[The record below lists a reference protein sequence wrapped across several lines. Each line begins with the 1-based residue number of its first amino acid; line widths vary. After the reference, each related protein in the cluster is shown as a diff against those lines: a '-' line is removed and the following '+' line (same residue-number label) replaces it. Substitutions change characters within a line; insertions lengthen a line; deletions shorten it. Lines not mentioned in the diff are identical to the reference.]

1 MLIIGVC
8 GSACSGKDSVAEI
21 LERDFGFLHISTSK
35 LVRDE
40 VLNERQKETRKNQT
54 RVANSTRREYG
65 SDYFVKEAI
74 RLGTHQSHLSE
85 NLVLSGIYCV
95 GEARYLLSQKDS
107 FLIGVSGPDVK
118 QRFERLKTRIAG
130 KQDHMTFEHFVERDS
145 TENSGQHD
153 WEPNVEQVMRLANVV
168 IENQSSFEDLQAKVH
183 EAVKM
188 ISGLS
193 PFRSDVSL
201 NNSKSAGLKSLDQ
214 ISENVE
220 LEKRYEVFR
229 FISDYF
235 AVRNSLTPMEKA
247 LAPLISPSHAVNHIG
262 NQIGQIIVE
271 AFLEADPYKALGKF
285 RDLKPR
291 TIQEEMILLV
301 NDTEFLNCHQA
312 LTRYLEQMKDQIYDS
327 SVKNIQQIE
336 KNDDVQFNQKESRSA
351 EFMISDGVRIRI
363 SAEAFEEL
371 QREREGNKNGMI
383 PLIEI
388 LKNKKILNVSGFQD
402 SKTSH
407 AIHDTID
414 HAWLF
419 WMLKER
425 GLFEKY
431 LSLFD
436 SIGNPE
442 ATDIYKR
449 EGEVVA
455 SIGFGVRYWAN
466 IEAGFIPKVS
476 ITEIAE
482 RFERYF
488 DLGELDDLH
497 LDSYRRIRELVKH
510 PMQREAQSLAFVF
523 SNYLTEL
530 DEQRRKHGKIK
541 RKDTRT
547 KKIIGELDP
556 WSPDYLSFFIEAHN
570 LLLNSKNRH
579 RNTLHLVH
587 LLFEDFLN
595 RKDSLAGGTLI
606 LQMDE
611 VLNQWTGFA
620 KDAGESNS
628 SLMDLCLPPERVNWI
643 LANPGFTAF
652 KDQVV

>member
-1 MLIIGVC
+1 MLIFGVC
-8 GSACSGKDSVAEI
+8 GNACSGKDSVAEI
-21 LERDFGFLHISTSK
+21 LERDFGFVHISTSK

-40 VLNERQKETRKNQT
+40 VLNERRKETRENQT
-54 RVANSTRREYG
+54 DVANSTRREYG
-65 SDYFVKEAI
+65 SHYFVKEAV
-74 RLGTHQSHLSE
+74 RVGANGSWSSE

-95 GEARYLLSQKDS
+95 GEARYLLSQDNA

-118 QRFERLKTRIAG
+118 DRFERLKSRIAG
-130 KQDHMTFEHFVERDS
+130 KQDHMTYEQFRERDLK
-145 TENSGQHD
+145 ENSGQHD

-168 IENQSSFEDLQAKVH
+168 IDNQGTYEELQSKVH
-183 EAVKM
+183 AEVKL
-188 ISGLS
+188 ITGLS
-193 PFRSDVSL
+193 PLRTDPHRDSSTK
-201 NNSKSAGLKSLDQ
+201 NELKSLDQ
-214 ISENVE
+214 INENVD
-220 LEKRYEVFR
+220 LETRYEAFR

-235 AVRNSLTPMEKA
+235 AVGNSLSPMEKA
-247 LAPLISPSHAVNHIG
+247 LAPLISPSHAINHIG
-262 NQIGQIIVE
+262 NQIGQIIVDTFME
-271 AFLEADPYKALGKF
+271 QDPYTALGKF

-312 LTRYLEQMKDQIYDS
+312 LTSSLEQMKDHIYDS
-327 SVKNIQQIE
+327 SVKNIKQIE
-336 KNDDVQFNQKESRSA
+336 INDEVQFNQKESRSIDA
-351 EFMISDGVRIRI
+351 MITNGVRIRI
-363 SAEAFEEL
+363 SSDALAHLE
-371 QREREGNKNGMI
+371 RERESHRNGMI
-383 PLIEI
+383 PLIEV
-388 LKNKKILNVSGFQD
+388 LKNEKILDVSGFQD
-402 SKTSH
+402 SKISH

-419 WMLKER
+419 WMLRER

-431 LSLFD
+431 LGLFD

-482 RFERYF
+482 RFESYF

-497 LDSYRRIRELVKH
+497 LDSYRKVRELVKH
-510 PMQREAQSLAFVF
+510 PLQREAQSLAFVF

-547 KKIIGELDP
+547 KKILGELDP
-556 WSPDYLSFFIEAHN
+556 WSPDYLSFFVEAHN

-587 LLFEDFLN
+587 LLFEDYLN
-595 RKDSLAGGTLI
+595 RNDSLEGGTLI
-606 LQMDE
+606 LQMNT
-611 VLNQWTGFA
+611 VLNQWTGLSL
-620 KDAGESNS
+620 DGETAISP
-628 SLMDLCLPPERVNWI
+628 LLGLRLPPERINWI

>member
-1 MLIIGVC
+1 MLTIGVC

-21 LERDFGFLHISTSK
+21 LERDFGFVHISTSK
-35 LVRDE
+35 LVQDE
-40 VLNERQKETRKNQT
+40 VLNERKKETRENQT
-54 RVANSTRREYG
+54 QVANSTRREYG
-65 SDYFVKEAI
+65 GEYFVKEAI
-74 RLGTHQSHLSE
+74 RLGANGSQSTG

-95 GEARYLLSQKDS
+95 GEAQYLLSQKGAL
-107 FLIGVSGPDVK
+107 LIGVVGPGVK
-118 QRFERLKTRIAG
+118 DRFERLKARIAG
-130 KQDHMTFEHFVERDS
+130 KQDHMTYEHFKERDLK
-145 TENSGQHD
+145 ENSGQHD

-168 IENQSSFEDLQAKVH
+168 LENTSTIEDLRSKVH
-183 EAVKM
+183 AAVKTAT
-188 ISGLS
+188 GRS
-193 PFRSDVSL
+193 PFRTDAPL
-201 NNSKSAGLKSLDQ
+201 DNSRSNGLKSIDQ
-214 ISENVE
+214 INENVE
-220 LEKRYEVFR
+220 LETRYEVFK

-235 AVRNSLTPMEKA
+235 AVGNSLSPMEKA

-262 NQIGQIIVE
+262 NQIGQIIVDT
-271 AFLEADPYKALGKF
+271 FLDPLPSAALGKF

-312 LTRYLEQMKDQIYDS
+312 LARYLVQKRDQIYDS
-327 SVKNIQQIE
+327 SVQNIKQIE
-336 KNDDVQFNQKESRSA
+336 INDDVQFNQKESRSVDA
-351 EFMISDGVRIRI
+351 MISNGVRIRI
-363 SAEAFEEL
+363 SSEAFEEL
-371 QREREGNKNGMI
+371 ERERDKHKSAMI
-383 PLIEI
+383 PLIEV
-388 LKNKKILNVSGFQD
+388 LKNKKILDVSGFQD
-402 SKTSH
+402 SKISH

-431 LSLFD
+431 LGLFD
-436 SIGNPE
+436 AIGNPE

-476 ITEIAE
+476 ITEVAE
-482 RFERYF
+482 RFETYF
-488 DLGELDDLH
+488 DRGELDDLH
-497 LDSYRRIRELVKH
+497 LDSYRKVRELVKH

-547 KKIIGELDP
+547 KKILGELDP
-556 WSPDYLSFFIEAHN
+556 WSPDYLSFFVEAHN

-595 RKDSLAGGTLI
+595 KNDSLEGGTLI
-606 LQMDE
+606 LHMNT
-611 VLNQWTGFA
+611 VLNQWTELARDGDDLA
-620 KDAGESNS
+620 AP
-628 SLMDLCLPPERVNWI
+628 LMGLSLPPERINWI
-643 LANPGFTAF
+643 LANPGFTAI

>member
-1 MLIIGVC
+1 MLIFGVC

-21 LERDFGFLHISTSK
+21 LERDFGFAHISTSK

-40 VLNERQKETRKNQT
+40 VLNERKKETRENQT
-54 RVANSTRREYG
+54 DVANSTRREYG
-65 SDYFVKEAI
+65 SEYFVKEAI
-74 RLGTHQSHLSE
+74 RMGMNSSQSSG
-85 NLVLSGIYCV
+85 NLAVSGIYCV
-95 GEARYLLSQKDS
+95 GEARFLLSQKDS
-107 FLIGVSGPDVK
+107 FLIGVAGPDVK
-118 QRFERLKTRIAG
+118 DRFERLKIRIAG
-130 KQDHMTFEHFVERDS
+130 KQDHMTFDHFMERDLK
-145 TENSGQHD
+145 ENSGQHD

-168 IENQSSFEDLQAKVH
+168 IENQGTYEELQAKVH
-183 EAVKM
+183 AEVKL
-188 ISGLS
+188 ITGLS
-193 PFRSDVSL
+193 PFRTDPHL
-201 NNSKSAGLKSLDQ
+201 DNSKKEGLKSLDQ
-214 ISENVE
+214 INENVD
-220 LEKRYEVFR
+220 LETRYEAFR

-235 AVRNSLTPMEKA
+235 AVVESLSPMEKA

-271 AFLEADPYKALGKF
+271 TFLEPDAYKALGRF
-285 RDLKPR
+285 RDLRPR

-312 LTRYLEQMKDQIYDS
+312 LTSSLKQMKDQIYDS
-327 SVKNIQQIE
+327 SVKNIRQIE
-336 KNDDVQFNQKESRSA
+336 INDEVQFNQKESRSVDA
-351 EFMISDGVRIRI
+351 MISNGVRIRI
-363 SAEAFEEL
+363 SSDAFEDLE
-371 QREREGNKNGMI
+371 RERKNHRNGMI
-383 PLIEI
+383 PLIEV
-388 LKNKKILNVSGFQD
+388 LKNEKILDVSGFQD
-402 SKTSH
+402 SKISH

-431 LSLFD
+431 LVLFD

-442 ATDIYKR
+442 ATDMYKR

-488 DLGELDDLH
+488 DLGELDALH
-497 LDSYRRIRELVKH
+497 LDSYRKVRELVKY
-510 PMQREAQSLAFVF
+510 PLQREAQSLAFVF

-547 KKIIGELDP
+547 KKILGELDP
-556 WSPDYLSFFIEAHN
+556 WSPDYLSFFVEAHN

-587 LLFEDFLN
+587 LLFEDYLN
-595 RKDSLAGGTLI
+595 KDDSLEGGTLI
-606 LQMDE
+606 LHMNT
-611 VLNQWTGFA
+611 VLNQWTGLPR
-620 KDAGESNS
+620 DGE
-628 SLMDLCLPPERVNWI
+628 DLQSPLLGLSLPPERINWM

>member
-1 MLIIGVC
+1 VLIFGVC
-8 GSACSGKDSVAEI
+8 GNACSGKDSVAEI
-21 LERDFGFLHISTSK
+21 LERDFGFAHISTSK

-40 VLNERQKETRKNQT
+40 VLNERKKETRENQT
-54 RVANSTRREYG
+54 FVANSTRKEYG

-74 RLGTHQSHLSE
+74 RIGVNGSWSSE

-95 GEARYLLSQKDS
+95 GEARFLLSQNNA

-118 QRFERLKTRIAG
+118 DRFERLKSRIAG
-130 KQDHMTFEHFVERDS
+130 KQDHMTYEQFRERDLK
-145 TENSGQHD
+145 ENSGKHD
-153 WEPNVEQVMRLANVV
+153 WEPNVEQVMRLANV
-168 IENQSSFEDLQAKVH
+168 IIDNQGTFEEFKSKVH
-183 EAVKM
+183 AEVKL
-188 ISGLS
+188 ITGLS
-193 PFRSDVSL
+193 PFRTDPHWDSS
-201 NNSKSAGLKSLDQ
+201 SKNGLKSLDQ
-214 ISENVE
+214 INENVA
-220 LEKRYEVFR
+220 LETRYEAFR
-229 FISDYF
+229 FIADYF
-235 AVRNSLTPMEKA
+235 AVGNSLSPMEKA

-271 AFLEADPYKALGKF
+271 TFMESDPYTALGKF

-312 LTRYLEQMKDQIYDS
+312 LSSSLEHMKDQIYDA
-327 SVKNIQQIE
+327 SVKNIKQIE
-336 KNDDVQFNQKESRSA
+336 INDEVQFNQRESRSVDA
-351 EFMISDGVRIRI
+351 MISNGVRIRI
-363 SAEAFEEL
+363 SSDAITLLE
-371 QREREGNKNGMI
+371 RERESQKNGMI

-388 LKNKKILNVSGFQD
+388 LKNEKILDVSGFQD
-402 SKTSH
+402 SKISH

-419 WMLKER
+419 WMLRER

-431 LSLFD
+431 LGLFD

-442 ATDIYKR
+442 ATDMYKR

-476 ITEIAE
+476 ISEIAE
-482 RFERYF
+482 RFESYF

-497 LDSYRRIRELVKH
+497 LDSYRKVRELVKH
-510 PMQREAQSLAFVF
+510 PLQREAQSLAFAF

-547 KKIIGELDP
+547 KKILGELDP
-556 WSPDYLSFFIEAHN
+556 WSPDYLSFFVEAHN

-587 LLFEDFLN
+587 LLFEDYLN
-595 RKDSLAGGTLI
+595 RNDSLEGGTLI
-606 LQMDE
+606 LHMNT
-611 VLNQWTGFA
+611 VLNEWTGLSR
-620 KDAGESNS
+620 DGEASFS
-628 SLMDLCLPPERVNWI
+628 PLMRLSIPPERINWM